1 VFVLSSI
8 AASKHCPGGT
18 CCRLCRMAIVFNSM
32 IQCGSSRSLCDSSI
46 SSRDWWK
53 IVKIGISIAAR
64 NPPNFRGMMKLR
76 EEEYCLQYRDASEL
90 VSNRTGPSPDA
101 RSWRITPAP
110 HPGVDYAVTRKPNSK
125 PIIWTV
131 IG

>member
-64 NPPNFRGMMKLR
+64 NPPNFRGMMKLG
-76 EEEYCLQYRDASEL
+76 EE
-90 VSNRTGPSPDA
+90 
-101 RSWRITPAP
+101 
-110 HPGVDYAVTRKPNSK
+110 
-125 PIIWTV
+125 
-131 IG
+131 